1 MMNEMLFLGGC
12 PIIRPEGIYLDGRKV
27 ISLGIGDVGD
37 LFAYRKEWEPF
48 IAAHLALWRDM
59 NNRFERSE
67 FVTKCPP
74 GIFKNEDI
82 KDPDPVWR
90 SWCASLALTRMMTS
104 ATDPNGILPR
114 WNAWANKSSSEVL
127 AGSADMLKW
136 LQEVVLQVGGPD
148 KDKLLE
154 IGKAWGIEIKLPD
167 LPPFSLQQEI
177 IARTEGAFVTTKGI
191 LQILGY
197 GANETLNAAGDIA
210 QATAEGLVDTAKQ
223 LPGTARWVGVVAA
236 VAAVV
241 VGGGLILYYVPRKPS
256 SAAQSYG

>member
-90 SWCASLALTRMMTS
+90 SWCASLALTRLANAS
-104 ATDPNGILPR
+104 ASLTG
-114 WNAWANKSSSEVL
+114 ASEMYVST
-127 AGSADMLKW
+127 AIRRMSMGWSESAMAA
-136 LQEVVLQVGGPD
+136 
-148 KDKLLE
+148 
-154 IGKAWGIEIKLPD
+154 I
-167 LPPFSLQQEI
+167 SLN
-177 IARTEGAFVTTKGI
+177 TG
-191 LQILGY
+191 
-197 GANETLNAAGDIA
+197 
-210 QATAEGLVDTAKQ
+210 
-223 LPGTARWVGVVAA
+223 
-236 VAAVV
+236 
-241 VGGGLILYYVPRKPS
+241 
-256 SAAQSYG
+256 